1 MDIEEDEDQEE
12 MVEAVLE
19 KMWRYCQTYSIGNA
33 GSVEDRQPHWYVMD
47 EFGSRVP
54 HSHMP
59 TYRLVSLSLG
69 TSNQPVC
76 YDMIHRFVIGN
87 NTNHFDEQ
95 DTKEERTKLLR
106 SIFIGRRLL

>member
-59 TYRLVSLSLG
+59 TYRLVSWSFG
-69 TSNQPVC
+69 TFN
-76 YDMIHRFVIGN
+76 
-87 NTNHFDEQ
+87 
-95 DTKEERTKLLR
+95 
-106 SIFIGRRLL
+106 

>member
-54 HSHMP
+54 HGHMP

-76 YDMIHRFVIGN
+76 YNMIHRFVIRCCTVARKILISHN
-87 NTNHFDEQ
+87 KFCYPTFFCNQ
-95 DTKEERTKLLR
+95 
-106 SIFIGRRLL
+106 